1 MPQESMGELLMD
13 HNEIR
18 HALSEYLDG
27 SLPPADRA
35 IVEEHLKSCA
45 SCADAL
51 AELRKTIEQI
61 KSLEQVEPPAWMTKK
76 IMTKVR
82 EEDGKKKSIWRYW
95 FFPFRFP
102 IETVGVVLL
111 AVTAF
116 FIYKNTQPVD
126 RVAEQPLIRTE
137 ALKRPPALKKE
148 PAKDSATPVPRAVPQ
163 APGYKALDMK
173 QEYESPPP
181 PVPEQAPAAAAEPAA
196 GSAPEK
202 KIGAA
207 TVESRNAVVQERS
220 EGFAL
225 AKETKRKQTGPPPEG
240 YAVQG
245 GVKQLNCLEYG
256 PQVVELSGTIHE
268 QDFPRPPNYESIAA
282 GDARETSWI
291 LHLDKVI
298 CVSGD
303 PNDALNQAEKNI
315 GEIQLVIAS
324 EQYKKYKILLLKP
337 VTVRG
342 TIFHSHTVHHHTR
355 ILLNVE
361 QILPR

>member
-1 MPQESMGELLMD
+1 MGELLMD
-13 HNEIR
+13 HNDIR

-27 SLPPADRA
+27 SLAPADQS
-35 IVEEHLKSCA
+35 IVEEHLKTCTSCT
-45 SCADAL
+45 DAL
-51 AELRKTIEQI
+51 AELRKTIEQV
-61 KSLEQVEPPAWMTKK
+61 KSLDQVEPPAWMTQK
-76 IMTKVR
+76 IMARVR
-82 EEDGKKKSIWRYW
+82 EEDAKKKSVWRYW

-126 RVAEQPLIRTE
+126 RFAEQPTVQTE
-137 ALKRPPALKKE
+137 APAPAPAMKKE
-148 PAKDSATPVPRAVPQ
+148 PAKENAVPGPRAVPQ

-181 PVPEQAPAAAAEPAA
+181 PVPETASAPPAEKLAA
-196 GSAPEK
+196 GLTPEK
-202 KIGAA
+202 KEGAA
-207 TVESRNAVVQERS
+207 MVESRSAVVQERS
-220 EGFAL
+220 EGFAPTGD
-225 AKETKRKQTGPPPEG
+225 TKIKQAGPVPEG

-245 GVKQLNCLEYG
+245 GAKQFNCLQYG
-256 PQVVELSGTIHE
+256 PKVVELSGTIHE
-268 QDFPRPPNYESIAA
+268 QDFPGPPNYESIAA
-282 GDARETSWI
+282 GDARESSWI

-303 PNDALNQAEKNI
+303 PNDVLNQAEENI

-324 EQYKKYKILLLKP
+324 EQYKKYKMLLLKP
-337 VTVRG
+337 ATVRG
-342 TIFHSHTVHHHTR
+342 TIFHSHTGHHHTR
-355 ILLNVE
+355 ILLNLE